1 MKPMQRYKVCFN
13 PIPEIN
19 CFMRATDFFK
29 DGEGIALEEIFV
41 VTWKEGEVVDEARI
55 KAMAENI
62 RKALEH
68 EKFEVFSVEAI

>member
-1 MKPMQRYKVCFN
+1 
-13 PIPEIN
+13 
-19 CFMRATDFFK
+19 MRATDFFK